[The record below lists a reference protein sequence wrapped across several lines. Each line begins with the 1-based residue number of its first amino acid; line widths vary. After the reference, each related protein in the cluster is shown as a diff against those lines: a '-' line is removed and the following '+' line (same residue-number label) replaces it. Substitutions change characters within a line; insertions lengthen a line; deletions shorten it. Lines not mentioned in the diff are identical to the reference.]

1 MKNILLKKN
10 AERKEEDAKHGDS
23 EDERENRDFP
33 PIVVQYCIYVAQH
46 RPEYRRK
53 ENIEYADSQ
62 VDRYNELYF
71 ITWHHTSTTDAWL
84 CCGMAIPHTQQ
95 YKVVPPSKFTW

>member
-1 MKNILLKKN
+1 MPRGRKKMPN
-10 AERKEEDAKHGDS
+10 TGIRKTKEKIEI
-23 EDERENRDFP
+23 FF

-46 RPEYRRK
+46 KPEYRRK